1 MNILID
7 ITHPAHVHFFKNAYR
22 ILLDK
27 GHQVLITARE
37 KDVTLD
43 LLQDY
48 NYPHRAISKMGEGV
62 IGLGFELVQHE
73 TRLAKIAKE
82 FKTDILLEIG
92 GTFIVHAGKL
102 LGITTCVFT
111 DTEHAKLSNTITF
124 PFASYIITPECYK
137 DNLGKKQVR
146 YDGYQELAYLHP
158 NYFSPNSNV
167 LRAFDLEEGQQFFIV
182 RFVSWGASHDVGQ
195 KGLTFDNKVEIVNRL
210 SEYGRVIIT
219 SEGKLPDIFMP
230 YQMKASATII
240 HDLLYYAGL
249 YIGEGATMAS
259 EAAILGTPS
268 IYTSTLTLGYLE
280 ELAAKY
286 QLIHNYNDGQAALN
300 KAIEIV
306 SNPSS
311 KMAYQTR
318 AAKMI
323 EEKSDVT
330 QWIVDFVESH
340 YYVTSKS

>member
-7 ITHPAHVHFFKNAYR
+7 ITHPAHVHFFKHAYE
-22 ILLDK
+22 IWLKK

-37 KDVTLD
+37 KDVTLK

-48 NYPHRAISKMGEGV
+48 GYSHRMISEMGKGFL
-62 IGLGFELVQHE
+62 GLGLELVQHE
-73 TRLAKIAKE
+73 AKLARIAKK
-82 FKTDILLEIG
+82 FRADVMLEIG

-111 DTEHAKLSNTITF
+111 DTEHAKVSNAITF

-137 DNLGKKQVR
+137 DELGEKQVR
-146 YDGYQELAYLHP
+146 YKGYQELAYMHP
-158 NYFSPNSNV
+158 KYFRPAPHV
-167 LRAFDLEEGQQFFIV
+167 LEEFNLQEGQPFFVV

-195 KGLTFDNKVEIVNRL
+195 KGLTLEDKVQVVKRL
-210 SEYGRVIIT
+210 SEFGRVIIT
-219 SEGKLPDIFMP
+219 SEGQLPEIFMP
-230 YQMKASATII
+230 YQMQASPTKI

-280 ELAAKY
+280 ELAEKY
-286 QLIHNYNDGQAALN
+286 QLIHNYIDGQAALE

-306 SNPSS
+306 SNPSI
-311 KMAYQTR
+311 KKAYKTR
-318 AAKMI
+318 AAQMI
-323 EEKSDVT
+323 EEKTDVT
-330 QWIVDFVESH
+330 QWMVDFVESL
-340 YYVTSKS
+340 